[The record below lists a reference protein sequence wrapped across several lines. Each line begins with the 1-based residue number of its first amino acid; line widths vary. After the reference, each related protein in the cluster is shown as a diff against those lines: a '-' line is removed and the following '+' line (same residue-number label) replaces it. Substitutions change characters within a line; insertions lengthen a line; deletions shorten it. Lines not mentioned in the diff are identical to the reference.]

1 MNKYILT
8 YLAAIISVSSFG
20 QSLGTIKINEN
31 YSATCEF
38 NKTVKNIYISNN
50 ELTERKSTQEGIIET
65 RIRLYDYIIDGNTV
79 IFSTY
84 KKLQA
89 KSVTI
94 KLIDGSTWYGMI
106 EYDPENKQ
114 IFYDYQGN
122 YSTKNIKKAETQQKD
137 SIGVIKDR
145 LSYCTSQ
152 KTNFEG
158 FGVNKNRIYWEISN
172 IMSDD
177 NFLYI
182 KIVVS
187 NKSGHVYEI
196 TNGKALFTYEE
207 GKSRNIKKKEASVKV
222 DGLVVYHQGKGKIAA
237 YSNEVLGYV
246 IQSYP
251 LNSKGTLTVKFLE
264 ANGKRNYE
272 IVIPFKYMEK
282 IGVFNE

>member
-1 MNKYILT
+1 MNKYIFI
-8 YLAAIISVSSFG
+8 YLIAIISVPTFG
-20 QSLGTIKINEN
+20 QNLGTIKVNEN

-38 NKTVKNIYISNN
+38 NKPVSNIYISNN
-50 ELTERKSTQEGIIET
+50 ELTERKNTSEGIVENK
-65 RIRLYDYIIDGNTV
+65 IRLYDYIIDGHTV

-89 KSVTI
+89 KSLTI

-114 IFYDYQGN
+114 IFYPYA
-122 YSTKNIKKAETQQKD
+122 SRSKKSKKTETEQKD
-137 SIGVIKDR
+137 SLRVIKDR
-145 LSYCTSQ
+145 LSYCTAS

-172 IMSDD
+172 IMADE
-177 NFLYI
+177 NFIYL
-182 KIVVS
+182 KILVS
-187 NKSGHVYEI
+187 NKSGHVYDI
-196 TNGKALFTYEE
+196 TNGKALFKYEE
-207 GKSRNIKKKEASVKV
+207 GKSRNLKKKEASVEV
-222 DGLVVYHQGKGKIAA
+222 DGLVVYHKGKGRIAA

-251 LNSKGTLTVKFLE
+251 LNSNGTLTVNFFE
-264 ANGKRNYE
+264 SSGKRNYE

-282 IGVFNE
+282 IEVFND

>member
-1 MNKYILT
+1 MNKYIFT
-8 YLAAIISVSSFG
+8 YLFLVISVSSFG
-20 QSLGTIKINEN
+20 QNLGTIKVNEN

-38 NKTVKNIYISNN
+38 DKPVKNIYISNN
-50 ELTERKSTQEGIIET
+50 ELTERKSTQEGIIENKV
-65 RIRLYDYIIDGNTV
+65 RLYDYIIDGNTV

-94 KLIDGSTWYGMI
+94 KLVDGSTWYGMI

-114 IFYDYQGN
+114 IFYDYDCDN
-122 YSTKNIKKAETQQKD
+122 RIKKTKKVEKEQKD
-137 SIGVIKDR
+137 SISVIKDR
-145 LSYCTSQ
+145 LNYCTSQ

-172 IMSDD
+172 IMSDG

-207 GKSRNIKKKEASVKV
+207 GKSRNIKKKEASVEV

-282 IGVFNE
+282 IEVFND